1 METLEPPPLL
11 ILKDPLL
18 TLPHRDFSA
27 RYSPAHFHPA
37 VDELVAAND
46 NDPEPPRPDWVAATI
61 TSRSNGQLATYHETK
76 ATFTAFSRKTRRLV
90 SEESYWERLYRVMW
104 NLDPDVAD
112 FEMQGLQIEMK
123 RENGEMSI
131 YTLDAVL
138 GSGDAI
144 EAKEIKASGSHFLDR
159 KTHQL
164 IANAED
170 ILARADIAFHLITG
184 NALLENRRLRMNL
197 SYGHIHK
204 DDAVPPQ
211 ERERVIKAI
220 EAGVSSFADL
230 LPIIGFCPLLSKAKA
245 FSLLASG
252 ALWFDLGKELR
263 RDSPIRAPL
272 RASHGD
278 IRAIKRRLVK

>member
-1 METLEPPPLL
+1 MHTTDFPPQL
-11 ILKDPLL
+11 ILKDALL
-18 TLPHRDFSA
+18 TLPRRDFSA

-46 NDPEPPRPDWVAATI
+46 NDPEPPQPDWVAATI

-112 FEMQGLQIEMK
+112 FEMQGLQIEMT
-123 RENGEMSI
+123 RADGETSI
-131 YTLDAVL
+131 YTLDAVI
-138 GSGDAI
+138 GRGASI

-159 KTHQL
+159 RTHQL
-164 IANAED
+164 ITNAED
-170 ILARADIAFHLITG
+170 ILARADITFHPITG
-184 NALLENRRLRMNL
+184 NALLENRRLLMNL

-204 DDAVPPQ
+204 DDAVPSD
-211 ERERVIKAI
+211 ERERVIAAI
-220 EAGVSSFADL
+220 AAGANTFADI
-230 LPIIGFCPLLSKAKA
+230 LPIIGSCPLLSKAKA

-252 ALWFDLGKELR
+252 ALWFDLGMELR
-263 RDSPIRAPL
+263 ADSPVRAPL
-272 RASHGD
+272 RASHGN
-278 IRAIKRRLVK
+278 IRKIRRRLVR